1 MVEEYGNKMTP
12 TDTQLFPMISAMLK
26 CHQRNLID
34 RNQHGDLKLH
44 CALSVS
50 TFEVLNIKWDAFI
63 KLLIPSIKNLCR
75 RRCRKLQQ
83 SQGDDSKEAVISQ
96 IYETDTI

>member
-1 MVEEYGNKMTP
+1 MIEGDGNKMTP
-12 TDTQLFPMISAMLK
+12 TDIQLFQMISAMLK
-26 CHQRNLID
+26 CHHRNLVD

-44 CALSVS
+44 FALSVR

-75 RRCRKLQQ
+75 RRCRKTATVTW
-83 SQGDDSKEAVISQ
+83 G
-96 IYETDTI
+96 